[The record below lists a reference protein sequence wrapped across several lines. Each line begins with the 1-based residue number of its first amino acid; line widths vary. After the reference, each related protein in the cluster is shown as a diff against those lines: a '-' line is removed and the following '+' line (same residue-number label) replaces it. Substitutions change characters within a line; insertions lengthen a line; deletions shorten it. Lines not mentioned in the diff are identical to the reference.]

1 MTLSDGAKLV
11 LNGGRLLNAVVNAEE
26 NQGTS
31 ITVLNNGGVETR
43 QNHSFIVP
51 LGTTLNIEN
60 GIINH

>member
-1 MTLSDGAKLV
+1 MTLVDGAKLV

-43 QNHSFIVP
+43 KNHSFKVP
-51 LGTTLNIEN
+51 LGTTFNLEN
-60 GIINH
+60 GIIN